1 MERCELAITTISYRI
16 SISVNLVQ
24 RLYLVLSLCV
34 SVLFNMVQFS
44 NTACNSSSG
53 EQGICYTSTECDA
66 KGNGGNANCVDLGHP
81 PLCCNL
87 ELVKLK

>member
-1 MERCELAITTISYRI
+1 M
-16 SISVNLVQ
+16 VQ
-24 RLYLVLSLCV
+24 RLYFVLSLCV

-66 KGNGGNANCVDLGHP
+66 KGMGGNANCVDLRDP
-81 PLCCNL
+81 FC
-87 ELVKLK
+87 VTI

>member
-1 MERCELAITTISYRI
+1 MFFSTF
-16 SISVNLVQ
+16 VNKFHC
-24 RLYLVLSLCV
+24 RYDVLSLCV

-66 KGNGGNANCVDLGHP
+66 KGMGGNANCVDLGHP

>member
-1 MERCELAITTISYRI
+1 M
-16 SISVNLVQ
+16 
-24 RLYLVLSLCV
+24 LYYLCV

-66 KGNGGNANCVDLGHP
+66 KGMGENAYCVDLGNP
-81 PLCCNL
+81 PLCYNL
-87 ELVKLK
+87 ELIKQK